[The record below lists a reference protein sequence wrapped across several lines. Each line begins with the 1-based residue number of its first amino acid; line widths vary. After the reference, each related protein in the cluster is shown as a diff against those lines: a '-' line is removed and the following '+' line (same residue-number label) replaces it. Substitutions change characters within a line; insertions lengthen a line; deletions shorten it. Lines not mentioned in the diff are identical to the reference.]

1 MHFAWYDLLVI
12 ATIGCMQDRKREL
25 EELINKY
32 SEGRLTDLER
42 GHLMKWMRELDLSN
56 EEQIDM
62 NQSYHK
68 MKEQIDSRLL
78 LREVDAKKVGHSWQL
93 LGQVAAVL
101 LCCLSLGWY
110 LVDRDRIHEPQKV
123 EYSTIMPSLIKAIKK
138 VCTVSKD
145 SLVVLEDGT
154 RVHLLAN
161 STMTWT
167 QPFPDDCRAIQLQGK
182 AFFEV
187 AHDHERPFT
196 VLASNI
202 LTTALGTSFWVVQDN
217 KSAKPKI
224 RLVTGRVSIKEKT
237 ADGAVRLLAF
247 LTPGQSWK
255 ETVAP
260 ARQRDRHPEV
270 EERIVEAAVI
280 DTLTFHHKP
289 LEEVLP
295 ALASLYHTT
304 IRFSSKE
311 VSGLSF
317 YGTYTKDD
325 DIAQILQTICF
336 ANDLEMTF
344 NAATNTYAITKVSQ

>member
-1 MHFAWYDLLVI
+1 MHFAWYDPLVI

-32 SEGRLTDLER
+32 VQRRITDLER
-42 GHLMKWMRELDLSN
+42 AHLMQWMRELDLSKEN
-56 EEQIDM
+56 KIDKD
-62 NQSYHK
+62 QSYHK
-68 MKEQIDSRLL
+68 MKEQIDARLL
-78 LREVDAKKVGHSWQL
+78 LREADVKKDKRSWQL
-93 LGQVAAVL
+93 WGQVAAVL
-101 LCCLSLGWY
+101 ISFLSLGWY
-110 LVDRDRIHEPQKV
+110 LLERYRIDEPLKV
-123 EYSTIMPSLIKAIKK
+123 EYSTISESLVKPIKM
-138 VCTVSKD
+138 VCTVSND
-145 SLVVLEDGT
+145 SLVLLEDGT

-167 QPFPDDCRAIQLQGK
+167 QPFPDDRRAIQLQGK

-187 AHDHERPFT
+187 AHDHDRPFT
-196 VLASNI
+196 VQASNI
-202 LTTALGTSFWVVQDN
+202 LTTALGTSFWVVQDS
-217 KSAKPKI
+217 KMAKPKI

-237 ADGAVRLLAF
+237 ANGEEHFLAF
-247 LTPGQSWK
+247 LTPGQTWK
-255 ETVAP
+255 ETVALV
-260 ARQRDRHPEV
+260 RQYDRHPAV
-270 EERIVEAAVI
+270 EGEIADAAVR

-325 DIAQILQTICF
+325 DIAQILQTICM
-336 ANDLEMTF
+336 ANDLELTF
-344 NAATNTYAITKVSQ
+344 NAATNTYAIIKTSQ